1 MPPNMDGE
9 FGSPANEL
17 AAEQQDESGE
27 DPGDSMTHEEMLEE
41 AERRESVSPTLSDE
55 LEVQTADA
63 FESNLQDLVDTDG
76 RENVYVEIPQV
87 DLKYIIA
94 ENEKVH
100 EEIDN
105 LFNHQANTTSKEL
118 FSQTDE
124 EYFKFKRSA
133 QKEVNYLVKEFECR
147 KAADS
152 MPVLL
157 LLALVFLTLLNCTP
171 TSTTKIYSRKFL

>member
-1 MPPNMDGE
+1 MPPNMDGG

-41 AERRESVSPTLSDE
+41 AESRESVSPTLSDE

-105 LFNHQANTTSKEL
+105 WFNSSATLLESL
-118 FSQTDE
+118 SQTDE
-124 EYFKFKRSA
+124 EFSSSNVCTKRS
-133 QKEVNYLVKEFECR
+133 QLFGERV
-147 KAADS
+147 
-152 MPVLL
+152 
-157 LLALVFLTLLNCTP
+157 
-171 TSTTKIYSRKFL
+171 